1 MARISGE
8 VTIAR
13 PVEVVFDF
21 VADERNEPKYNPDLL
36 RSEMVTDG
44 PIGVGTKFTAVHEA
58 RCRPIEM
65 TIKVTEYDRPR
76 RMGSTTATPAGEI
89 RGGLTFEQVGRGT
102 RMRWLWEMQPTGA
115 ARFLGPLVGKI
126 GNRQGMLGGSQ
137 AVHGRSSRGVAVRV
151 RSIPTRSA
159 GEGARPDCRGR
170 PRPLFRLFTI

>member
-13 PVEVVFDF
+13 PVEMVFDF

-65 TIKVTEYDRPR
+65 TIEVTEYDRPR
-76 RMGSTTATPAGEI
+76 RMGSTTATPAGE
-89 RGGLTFEQVGRGT
+89 TA
-102 RMRWLWEMQPTGA
+102 MA
-115 ARFLGPLVGKI
+115 
-126 GNRQGMLGGSQ
+126 
-137 AVHGRSSRGVAVRV
+137 
-151 RSIPTRSA
+151 
-159 GEGARPDCRGR
+159 
-170 PRPLFRLFTI
+170 